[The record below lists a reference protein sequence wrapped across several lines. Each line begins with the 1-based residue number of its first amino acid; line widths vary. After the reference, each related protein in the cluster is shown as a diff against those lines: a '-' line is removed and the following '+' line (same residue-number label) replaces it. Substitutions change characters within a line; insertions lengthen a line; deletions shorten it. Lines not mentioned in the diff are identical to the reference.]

1 MLVGARI
8 DAIQAMLVLTP
19 MLRIDADE
27 ATLAPI
33 DELLTT
39 ADELIAATGARNL
52 TPFVLLERAA
62 VCASRGDVEPRVA
75 HLCGAHA
82 GFVLM
87 SAGKLPAYRGT
98 RYRRADHSGL
108 PVPERCR

>member
-27 ATLAPI
+27 ARLAPI

-62 VCASRGDVEPRVA
+62 VCASRVA